1 LINVNGFAVDVM
13 KFCVHKT
20 KKHMKQFFF
29 IIALLLNVLIAA
41 AQTGTQ
47 TVKGTVLDKVSEKPL
62 AGATVSIDALNISAV
77 TDANGLFSLKN
88 VPAGRISIR
97 ITYSGYQTS
106 AIPEILVTTG
116 KEVILDISLEQNITS
131 LNEVVIKGSKVKKGN
146 VNNEFAGSSARSFS
160 IEEVTRYAGGRND
173 PSKLVSN
180 FAGVISNNDSRND
193 IVVRGNSPAGVLWRI
208 EGLPSPSPNHY
219 STLGTTGGPI
229 SALNTNALKNSDFY
243 TGAFPAEYGNA
254 TAAVFDIHFRA
265 GNTAKHERTLQMNLF
280 SGLEAMLEGPLSK
293 NKNGASY
300 LVGYRYSFVQIGQS
314 LGLNVGTAAV
324 PRYQD
329 WVYNIQFAKT
339 KAGRFSLF
347 GMGGISTIDFIGKD
361 IDSTDFYSRI
371 DQDTYVQSNFSL
383 FGAKHTIDVGKQT
396 FIRTVVSYSRTKTDF
411 DNYQYESPV
420 PPYTNRWLITDVKD
434 EQQVL
439 RFNSIINSKT
449 SAKFSWRA
457 GVTGERFQIN
467 SFAQDREGKTAA
479 DAFDL
484 VRNYDDNFLLWQYFA
499 QARYKPAAK
508 FTITAGVHGMDLTFN
523 NSNILEPRAAISF
536 QPNVKNT
543 ITFSYGLHGQMQAL
557 PVYLYQEQ
565 VNGTMLTNRHLDFSK
580 AHHYV
585 LGYENRFAANWRVKA
600 ELYYQSLFDI
610 PVETMSS
617 GFSMLNA
624 GSDFTFPEKAGLVNE
639 GTGSN
644 TGVELTVEK
653 FLSNGFY
660 LMATGSLFDSK
671 YKGSDGMERNSSFN
685 YGYAAN
691 ILTGREWKTGKD
703 KRNAFTIDV
712 RLSTIG
718 GRYVTPVDVT
728 RSLLEKREVLD
739 ESRYNSE
746 QLNSYLRID
755 TKFGYRINS
764 KKRKVSQTFY
774 LDLQNVTNREN
785 IFLRR
790 FNPQRGTT
798 GNVNQI
804 GFFPDVLYRIQF

>member
-1 LINVNGFAVDVM
+1 
-13 KFCVHKT
+13 
-20 KKHMKQFFF
+20 MKQILF
-29 IIALLLNVLIAA
+29 IITMLLSSFITS
-41 AQTGTQ
+41 AQNNFQ
-47 TVKGTVLDKVSEKPL
+47 TVKGTVLDKISEKPL
-62 AGATVSIDALNISAV
+62 AGATVTIEALNISSV
-77 TDANGLFSLKN
+77 TDANGNFQLKN
-88 VPAGRISIR
+88 VPSGRISIS
-97 ITYSGYQTS
+97 ITFSGYQT
-106 AIPEILVTTG
+106 ATIPEILVTTG
-116 KEVILDISLEQNITS
+116 KEVIVDVSLEQNITS
-131 LNEVVIKGSKVKKGN
+131 LNEVVIKGSKIKKGN

-208 EGLPSPSPNHY
+208 EGLPAPSPNHF

-254 TAAVFDIHFRA
+254 TAAVFDINFRT
-265 GNTAKHERTLQMNLF
+265 GNTTKHERTLQLNLF

-293 NKNGASY
+293 KKNGASY

-339 KAGRFSLF
+339 KAGRLSLF
-347 GMGGISTIDFIGKD
+347 GMGGISNIDFIGKD
-361 IDSTDFYSRI
+361 IDSTDFYSRS
-371 DQDTYVQSNFSL
+371 DQDTYVKSNFSL
-383 FGAKHTIDVGKQT
+383 FGAKHTLDIGKQT

-411 DNYQYESPV
+411 NNYQYELPV
-420 PPYTNRWLITDVKD
+420 PPYTNRWLITDVND
-434 EQQVL
+434 EQETI

-457 GVTGERFQIN
+457 GITGERFQIN
-467 SFAQDREGKTAA
+467 SLASDREGKTAS
-479 DAFDL
+479 DAFD
-484 VRNYDDNFLLWQYFA
+484 VIRNYNDQFLLWQYFA
-499 QARYKPAAK
+499 QARYKPINK
-508 FTITAGVHGMDLTFN
+508 ITITAGVHGMNLTFN
-523 NSNILEPRAAISF
+523 KSNILEPRAAISY

-557 PVYLYQEQ
+557 PVYLYQKQ
-565 VNGTMLTNRHLDFSK
+565 VNGLLLNNRNLDFSK
-580 AHHYV
+580 AHHFV

-600 ELYYQSLFDI
+600 ELYYQSLYDI
-610 PVETMSS
+610 PVEAGST

-624 GSDFTFPEKAGLVNE
+624 GSDFTFPEKAGLINE

-653 FLSNGFY
+653 FLTNGFY

-671 YKGSDGMERNSSFN
+671 YKGSDGIERNSSFN

-691 ILTGREWKTGKD
+691 VLTGREWKTGKD
-703 KRNAFTIDV
+703 KRNAFTVDV

-728 RSLLEKREVLD
+728 RSQLEKREVLD

-764 KKRKVSQTFY
+764 KKRKISQTFY
-774 LDLQNVTNREN
+774 LDLQNVSNREN

-790 FNPQRGTT
+790 YNPQRGTV